1 MGGNIPGRSFLG
13 GFSRGEFDGWEF
25 SGGGG
30 IFLGRIFLE
39 PYSAISKYIEKS
51 KFFVM

>member
-13 GFSRGEFDGWEF
+13 GVWWVGIFG
-25 SGGGG
+25 GGGG
-30 IFLGRIFLE
+30 ILLGRIFLE

-51 KFFVM
+51 KFFVI

>member
-13 GFSRGEFDGWEF
+13 GVWWVGIF
-25 SGGGG
+25 GGGG

-51 KFFVM
+51 KFFVI